1 MDTLKKVKQLVKDRS
16 NVQKRTL
23 LISILVFSYWLK
35 AVISYFFSFSLG
47 IEGGFQILLALMNP
61 IGITLLLYT
70 LPLFFSKGKRFVHT
84 LLFVNFLNT
93 FWLFANVLYFKEFS
107 DFLTADTLV
116 RVSAISGGLGHSTLK
131 MMSFSDLFYW
141 LDTVILAGYLGFHS
155 KSFDV
160 TVAKKP
166 TQKLVLLSTLMVI
179 GNICLANIDR
189 PQLLTRSFDNK
200 YLVKY
205 LGLVPYLA
213 HNGVNSYEVSQVK
226 ANAAETSLAPV
237 LDYLAT
243 RKTTPNES
251 TFGIAKDRDVVYIH
265 LESIQ
270 QFLIDY
276 KLNVD
281 GVEYEVT
288 PTLNAL
294 FHSQDSLAFD
304 NVFHQTSAGKT
315 ADAEFLI
322 ENSLF
327 GVDSGAAMVKYGN
340 NTFYSAPTIFKTKGY
355 TSAVFHG
362 NTSTFWNRNKAYKS
376 FGYDKFYS
384 LDFYNYTEDQVKGYG
399 LLDDVFFNQSYNFYS
414 ELSKDALTY
423 TKYIP
428 VSNHFPYEEI
438 EGNPFPLATTND
450 ETVNGYFATAN
461 YFDTQLAA
469 FIEELKADGTYNN
482 TIFVLYG
489 DHYGVS
495 NARNKSLAPLLEEET
510 NSLFNTDL
518 VSEQTLEDSVT
529 TESVPNENGEVIE
542 NVELIDP
549 IEAIEPLDVWDAYD
563 NLNLQ
568 RVPLIFHIPGAN
580 LNTTEINHTYGGQ
593 IDILPTLLNLMG
605 DNTPYVQV
613 GQDLLSI
620 NHQDFVVLRNGTIIT
635 DKYTIVNLSKIYIDG
650 IKVEYETLP
659 LLQQEEINN
668 LIKGGQDQLDMSDAV
683 VTGDLLRFYSTTLP
697 KVNVNDYDYTVPV
710 EEHIP
715 ESESNSETIS
725 E

>member
-70 LPLFFSKGKRFVHT
+70 LPLFISKGKRFVHT

-141 LDTVILAGYLGFHS
+141 LDTLILAGYLGFHS

-160 TVAKKP
+160 TVDKKP
-166 TQKLVLLSTLMVI
+166 TQKLVLLSAIMVI

-205 LGLVPYLA
+205 LGLVPFLA

-243 RKTTPNES
+243 RKTTPDES

-340 NTFYSAPTIFKTKGY
+340 NTFYSAPTIFKSKGY

-438 EGNPFPLATTND
+438 EDNPFPQATTND
-450 ETVNGYFATAN
+450 ETINGYFATAN
-461 YFDTQLAA
+461 YFDQQLSL
-469 FIEELKADGTYNN
+469 FIDKLKADGTYNN

-489 DHYGVS
+489 DHYGIS
-495 NARNKSLAPLLEEET
+495 NSRNETLASLLEED
-510 NSLFNTDL
+510 SQPILQTDL
-518 VSEQTLEDSVT
+518 LNEQPTDEMLSA
-529 TESVPNENGEVIE
+529 ESTEVIAE
-542 NVELIDP
+542 VDLVEP
-549 IEAIEPLDVWDAYD
+549 VAPVDVWDTYD

-580 LNTTEINHTYGGQ
+580 LNTTEINHTYGGHV
-593 IDILPTLLNLMG
+593 DILPTLLNLMG
-605 DNTPYVQV
+605 DNDSYVQM
-613 GQDLLSI
+613 GQDLLSV
-620 NHQDFVVLRNGTIIT
+620 NHQDFVVLRNGTVIT
-635 DKYTIVNLSKIYIDG
+635 DKYTIINTSKIYIDG
-650 IKVEYETLP
+650 LKVDYETLP
-659 LLQQEEINN
+659 ILQQEEITK
-668 LIKGGQDQLDMSDAV
+668 LIQAGKEQLKMSDTV
-683 VTGDLLRFYSTTLP
+683 VTGDLLRFYSTVIP

-710 EEHIP
+710 EETINYSSSD
-715 ESESNSETIS
+715 SEIVSE
-725 E
+725 

>member
-1 MDTLKKVKQLVKDRS
+1 MDTLKKVKQLIKDSS
-16 NVQKRTL
+16 NIQKRTL

-116 RVSAISGGLGHSTLK
+116 RFSAISGGLGHSTLK

-141 LDTVILAGYLGFHS
+141 LDTLILAGYLGFHS

-166 TQKLVLLSTLMVI
+166 TQKLVLLSTIMVI
-179 GNICLANIDR
+179 GNLCLANIDR

-205 LGLVPYLA
+205 LGLVPFLA

-243 RKTTPNES
+243 RKTTPDES

-340 NTFYSAPTIFKTKGY
+340 NNFYSAPTIFKSKGY

-399 LLDDVFFNQSYNFYS
+399 LLDDIFFNQSYNFYS
-414 ELSKDALTY
+414 ELSKDSLTY

-438 EGNPFPLATTND
+438 EDNPFPQAKTND
-450 ETVNGYFATAN
+450 ETINGYFATAN
-461 YFDTQLAA
+461 YFDQQLGL
-469 FIEELKADGTYNN
+469 FIDKLKADGTYNN

-489 DHYGVS
+489 DHYGIS
-495 NARNKSLAPLLEEET
+495 NSRNETLASLLDEDSQPILQ
-510 NSLFNTDL
+510 TDL
-518 VSEQTLEDSVT
+518 LNEQPTDEMLSA
-529 TESVPNENGEVIE
+529 ESTEVIDE
-542 NVELIDP
+542 VDLGEPVAP
-549 IEAIEPLDVWDAYD
+549 IVVWDTYD

-593 IDILPTLLNLMG
+593 VDILPTLLNLMG
-605 DNTPYVQV
+605 DNDSYVQM
-613 GQDLLSI
+613 GQDLLSV
-620 NHQDFVVLRNGTIIT
+620 NHQDFVVLRNGTVIT
-635 DKYTIVNLSKIYIDG
+635 DKYTIINTSKIYIDG
-650 IKVEYETLP
+650 LKVDYETLP
-659 LLQQEEINN
+659 ILQQEEITK
-668 LIKGGQDQLDMSDAV
+668 LIQAGKEQLKMSDTV
-683 VTGDLLRFYSTTLP
+683 VTGDLLRFYSTVIP

-710 EEHIP
+710 EETINYSSSD
-715 ESESNSETIS
+715 SEIVSE
-725 E
+725 